1 MQIQQDNDSLI
12 ISIPNNIDAFGKQ
25 KLIEYAKYLE
35 LTAGKKIK
43 QEEADKLAEEMKSSW
58 WKKNKMRF
66 VKA

>member
-43 QEEADKLAEEMKSSW
+43 QDEADTLVEEQKSSW
-58 WKKNKMRF
+58 WKKNKKRF
-66 VKA
+66 VKS

>member
-43 QEEADKLAEEMKSSW
+43 QEEADTLAEELKSTW
-58 WKKNKMRF
+58 WKKNKKRF
-66 VKA
+66 VKS